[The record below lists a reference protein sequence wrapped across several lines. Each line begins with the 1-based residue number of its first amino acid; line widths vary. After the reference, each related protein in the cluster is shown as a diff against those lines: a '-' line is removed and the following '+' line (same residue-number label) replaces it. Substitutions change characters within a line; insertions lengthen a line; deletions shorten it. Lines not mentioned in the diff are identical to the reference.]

1 MNSHKNAKL
10 TPAGRALLVHR
21 VVQERQPVRQVAHA
35 LGVCPKTVYRWV
47 QRWQTQGPV
56 GLVDRSSRPQRS
68 PTRLRATVVRRI
80 VALRQR
86 RWTSLRIAAWLR
98 LRPSTVVRTLQRL
111 GLNRRPALTPPRPVV
126 RYERERAGE
135 LLHVDTKRLGRIGR
149 VGHRIHGDR
158 TTRVRGIGWE
168 TVHVAVDDATR
179 VAYVEVLADEQTPT
193 VVGFLERARSWYAAR
208 GVTVTGLMTD
218 NGSAYRSHAVRACL
232 AGHGIRHLRT
242 RPYTPRTN
250 GKAERFIQTLLR
262 EWAYERPYRSSAA
275 RTAALSDW
283 QRYYNTRRPHTALHL
298 KAPRQRLAELRV
310 DNVRT
315 NNI

>member
-1 MNSHKNAKL
+1 VNSHKNAKL
-10 TPAGRALLVHR
+10 TPAGRALLVRR
-21 VVQERQPVRQVAHA
+21 VLHDRQPVRQVAQA
-35 LGVCPKTVYRWV
+35 LGVCPKTVYRWI
-47 QRWQTQGPV
+47 QRWQRQGAT
-56 GLVDRSSRPQRS
+56 GLVDRSSRPRHS
-68 PTRLRATVVRRI
+68 PTRLRAAVVRRI
-80 VALRQR
+80 VTLRRR

-111 GLNRRPALTPPRPVV
+111 GLNRRPALAPPRPVV
-126 RYERERAGE
+126 RYERERPGE

-158 TTRVRGIGWE
+158 TRRVRGIGWE

-179 VAYVEVLADEQTPT
+179 VASVEVLPDERTPT
-193 VVGFLERARSWYAAR
+193 VVGFLQRARTWYAAR

-218 NGSAYRSHAVRACL
+218 NGSAYRSHAVRGCL
-232 AGHGIRHLRT
+232 AAAAIRHLRT

-275 RTAALSDW
+275 RAAALPDW
-283 QRYYNTRRPHTALHL
+283 QQYYNTQRPHTALHFR
-298 KAPRQRLAELRV
+298 APRQRLAELV

-315 NNI
+315 NNS

>member
-1 MNSHKNAKL
+1 VNSHKNAKL
-10 TPAGRALLVHR
+10 TPAGRALLVRR
-21 VVQERQPVRQVAHA
+21 VLHDRQPVRQVAQA
-35 LGVCPKTVYRWV
+35 LGVCPKTVYRWI
-47 QRWQTQGPV
+47 QRWQRQGAT
-56 GLVDRSSRPQRS
+56 GLVDRSSRPRHS
-68 PTRLRATVVRRI
+68 PTRLRAAVVRRI
-80 VALRQR
+80 VTLRRR

-111 GLNRRPALTPPRPVV
+111 GLNRRPALAPPRPVV
-126 RYERERAGE
+126 RYERERPGE

-158 TTRVRGIGWE
+158 TRRVRGIGWE
-168 TVHVAVDDATR
+168 AVHVAIDDATR
-179 VAYVEVLADEQTPT
+179 VAYVEVLPDERTPT
-193 VVGFLERARSWYAAR
+193 VVGFLERARNWYAVR

-232 AGHGIRHLRT
+232 AASAIRHLRT

-275 RTAALSDW
+275 RAAALPDW
-283 QRYYNTRRPHTALHL
+283 QQYYNTQRPHTALHFR
-298 KAPRQRLAELRV
+298 APGSA
-310 DNVRT
+310 
-315 NNI
+315 

>member
-1 MNSHKNAKL
+1 VNSHKNAKL
-10 TPAGRALLVHR
+10 TPTGRALLVRR
-21 VVQERQPVRQVAHA
+21 VVQEHQPVRQVAQA

-47 QRWQTQGPV
+47 RRWQLHGLT
-56 GLVDRSSRPQRS
+56 GLVDRSSRPRHS
-68 PTRLRATVVRRI
+68 PTRLRAAVVRRI

-111 GLNRRPALTPPRPVV
+111 GLNRLRALVPPGPVV
-126 RYERERAGE
+126 RYQREQPGE

-168 TVHVAVDDATR
+168 TVHVAIDDATR

-193 VVGFLERARSWYAAR
+193 VVGFLERARAWYAAR

-218 NGSAYRSHAVRACL
+218 NGSAYRSHAVRTCL

-250 GKAERFIQTLLR
+250 GKAERLIQTLLR

-275 RTAALSDW
+275 RAAALPDW
-283 QRYYNTRRPHTALHL
+283 QRYYNTQRPHTALDF

-310 DNVRT
+310 DNVHT
-315 NNI
+315 NNN